1 MPDNAGPVSRLA
13 LPRLLAYAAPAVPLS
28 MLGLPLN
35 VYLPAFWSGSMGLAL
50 GTVGAVL
57 TAVRLM
63 DIVVDPAIGR
73 FSDLLRWRF
82 GRRKTPIAAGLP
94 MGLLGGA
101 MLFFP
106 PPGSGAVWL
115 FAAYALLTFAWS
127 LIALPWQ
134 AWGAELSPNYTER
147 TRITAWREG
156 GTLLGVLISAVMP
169 AALAITAP
177 AAALHSVA
185 FTALVLAAPA
195 IAVLL
200 AFVAEPPPGPPAT
213 APLFASL
220 RAAARNRPFRR
231 LLLAWLINGIAT
243 GMPATLFLFMCT
255 YVLDAPRAAGP
266 VLLVYF
272 GMAVLCMPVWAWLA
286 RRIGK
291 HRAWAVA
298 MSLMCVV
305 FAPVFLLGP
314 GDIGWFLAISVVS
327 GATIGADFA
336 LPPAIQADVVDL
348 DEAESGEKRAGLY
361 FAAWTMAQKSGN
373 ALAAGIALGGLQWA
387 GFHAAPGN
395 GPRQLLALS
404 ALYCL
409 APLAMKLVAIALV
422 WGFPIDART
431 QAALRA
437 RIAARAAA
445 AAAAA

>member
-1 MPDNAGPVSRLA
+1 MPGSAGNGTRLA

-35 VYLPAFWSGSMGLAL
+35 VYLPAFWSGTMGLAL

-57 TAVRLM
+57 TAVRLL
-63 DIVVDPAIGR
+63 DIVVDPTIGR
-73 FSDLLRWRF
+73 TSDLLRWRF
-82 GRRKTPIAAGLP
+82 GRRKTTIAAGLP
-94 MGLLGGA
+94 AGLAGGA

-106 PPGSGAVWL
+106 PHGAGPAWL

-127 LIALPWQ
+127 MIALPWQ
-134 AWGAELSPNYTER
+134 AWGAELSPHYAER

-156 GTLLGVLISAVMP
+156 GTLLGVLISAVLP

-177 AAALHSVA
+177 AAALHAVA
-185 FTALVLAAPA
+185 FTALALAAPT
-195 IAVLL
+195 ILL
-200 AFVAEPPPGPPAT
+200 LLTTVAEPRPGPPA
-213 APLFASL
+213 AAHLLASV
-220 RAAARNRPFRR
+220 RAAAGNAPFRR

-291 HRAWAVA
+291 HRAWALA

-305 FAPVFLLGP
+305 FAPTFLLGP
-314 GDIGWFLAISVVS
+314 GDIGWFLVISVIS

-348 DEAESGEKRAGLY
+348 DEAESGEKRAGLF

-387 GFHAAPGN
+387 GFHAGPGN

-422 WGFPIDART
+422 WGFPIDAST

-437 RIAARAAA
+437 RIAAREAGAAA
-445 AAAAA
+445 